1 MLEIV
6 ASWWE
11 VYLKPLSYRQVLEF
25 CEATSLHGL
34 KYITDPD
41 SHCVERIFWIV
52 LVILSIFF
60 EIMLILPIIEKFHE
74 CKTITTVDTT
84 NYPIWNIDFPG
95 ITVCSNIR
103 VANSLFESTMS
114 RYPWKNLTEA
124 DQSYGVGQVVTNLVK
139 FLSDPDLIYFQPRS
153 ETVLSNYSDHI
164 TPLMA
169 MVMTIIK
176 HIKVCS

>member
-176 HIKVCS
+176 HIKVHS